1 MNNVVLMTNFFLGKM
16 RRMFFMAYPET
27 KRDYKKSRI
36 CYTIGDTAAQTIAQ
50 LSGGTFL
57 VALMEALDISDG
69 NMGIISS
76 FGSLAAIAQLIS
88 IKLSGRFQKNKLF
101 ICFTVLQK
109 LWLSFIFFIPLM
121 KMSPSAG
128 RTLMIICYCFAQ
140 ICIQVGT
147 PATVDW
153 IASLIPSKLRGR
165 YFSIKDSVAVFV
177 VVTVMLIMGIL
188 IDVLKAEHLHTAF
201 IILGVSTGV
210 LAAVNVIAFA
220 RMKEPKAA
228 LMDERGKEMIGT
240 LSKKNAAYQI
250 KRKEVNILQELKIA
264 FQTKKF
270 CQLLLF
276 NCLWLTAFYIAS
288 PFNSS
293 FQIKDLSLPYTFIMV
308 ISFITS
314 LLRIYLTPKAG
325 KLADRLGMARVMSWA
340 FIAMGGHYL
349 IMSLTTAA
357 TAYVMAVLA
366 ALCSSLGWVFI
377 GIGMLGIQLDFLEED
392 KRIIQYSLL
401 SILSG
406 LYGFFISIV
415 GGKIIDFLQARQW
428 SIGGH
433 PLYAQQFTNALGFL
447 FIIITILYLKRKIQ
461 PVSDAAAKKK
471 K

>member
-1 MNNVVLMTNFFLGKM
+1 
-16 RRMFFMAYPET
+16 
-27 KRDYKKSRI
+27 
-36 CYTIGDTAAQTIAQ
+36 
-50 LSGGTFL
+50 
-57 VALMEALDISDG
+57 
-69 NMGIISS
+69 
-76 FGSLAAIAQLIS
+76 
-88 IKLSGRFQKNKLF
+88 
-101 ICFTVLQK
+101 
-109 LWLSFIFFIPLM
+109 
-121 KMSPSAG
+121 
-128 RTLMIICYCFAQ
+128 
-140 ICIQVGT
+140 
-147 PATVDW
+147 
-153 IASLIPSKLRGR
+153 
-165 YFSIKDSVAVFV
+165 
-177 VVTVMLIMGIL
+177 
-188 IDVLKAEHLHTAF
+188 
-201 IILGVSTGV
+201 
-210 LAAVNVIAFA
+210 
-220 RMKEPKAA
+220 
-228 LMDERGKEMIGT
+228 
-240 LSKKNAAYQI
+240 
-250 KRKEVNILQELKIA
+250 
-264 FQTKKF
+264 
-270 CQLLLF
+270 
-276 NCLWLTAFYIAS
+276 
-288 PFNSS
+288 
-293 FQIKDLSLPYTFIMV
+293 MV

-314 LLRIYLTPKAG
+314 LQRIYLSPKAG